1 MFKQVGRVVLILGLM
16 ALTAVGVWLIAPW
29 APKQALSQQGSASAN
44 AKPPEAMPVEGL
56 KLVPKPMEA
65 TVHAVGALVPNEAV
79 DVSSEV
85 ARRVTKILFEDG
97 AKVKKDD
104 VLFELDAT
112 DLAAQSNEIAVRRK
126 LLVDNEARQKRLL
139 GGGVGNQAD
148 YERARSELELLD
160 AQWSSLSVALTRT
173 KIRAPFDGQLGLRN
187 ISVGAMLTPGR
198 ALVTLQDTSRFKLDF
213 SVPERYAPIVSAG
226 GRFTFRVENDATEY
240 EGKVVATEPRI
251 DDGTRSLRVRG
262 LVKPPE
268 ASSKLVAGAFVH
280 VVLAV
285 GGAADS
291 IFVPNEIVIPS
302 LGGHALYKHEDG
314 TAKLVDVKVGLRTDT
329 EVQITKGLVAGDVV
343 ITSNIL
349 RLRPGAKVKLTEPAA
364 DAP

>member
-1 MFKQVGRVVLILGLM
+1 M

-65 TVHAVGALVPNEAV
+65 NVRAVGALVPNEAV

-97 AKVKKDD
+97 ARVKRDD

-139 GGGVGNQAD
+139 AGGVGNQSD

-226 GRFTFRVENDATEY
+226 DRFTFRVENDATEY

-262 LVKPPE
+262 LVKAPADGS
-268 ASSKLVAGAFVH
+268 ASRLVAGAFVN

-291 IFVPNEIVIPS
+291 VFVPNEIVIPS
-302 LGGHALYKHEDG
+302 LGGHALYKYEDG
-314 TAKLVDVKVGLRTDT
+314 AAKLVDVKLGLRTDT
-329 EVQITKGLVAGDVV
+329 EVQITHGLVAGDVV

-349 RLRPGAKVKLTEPAA
+349 RLRPGAKVKLLESVRE
-364 DAP
+364 AP